1 MSTCFTW
8 CCPARPGTT
17 RCKRPWRQTAAVGYL
32 REGAAATSSNGYSP
46 GMGIGLAR
54 WGATRQ
60 IWITTAHAARSSS
73 FTDPT
78 RTTLNTMKRFLTLPA
93 ELIFGPLVLG
103 ISIELLGFLFLIL
116 IGQPA
121 FLLSQRLLL
130 AGGAA
135 ALLLPSIFLVMAM
148 CSGYQMTRK
157 LS

>member
-1 MSTCFTW
+1 
-8 CCPARPGTT
+8 
-17 RCKRPWRQTAAVGYL
+17 
-32 REGAAATSSNGYSP
+32 
-46 GMGIGLAR
+46 
-54 WGATRQ
+54 
-60 IWITTAHAARSSS
+60 
-73 FTDPT
+73 
-78 RTTLNTMKRFLTLPA
+78 MKRFLTLPA

-157 LS
+157 LSRGRWAPACWCCYLSEDHVIRYQQGPASRWPLWAYWRARLMALDADFRAPREYGVNYCILDLDKDATLPVK